1 MLNSFLDKNND
12 LTLGKIYFA
21 LISGNNNRSFGLS
34 KLLPYRRNFKEERL
48 AKDLNDLVSTDFVD
62 TTTGST
68 CAASLKFAFLAVVNK
83 GSDLA
88 YIKYRARTGAGDAV
102 TNELPVDYLYSD
114 DIATIST
121 EISTI
126 AFKKGEAIDSVYFVA
141 GFVK

>member
-1 MLNSFLDKNND
+1 MALSTNDPISAGSIRAVYNASSVNN
-12 LTLGKIYFA
+12 T
-21 LISGNNNRSFGLS
+21 NW
-34 KLLPYRRNFKEERL
+34 
-48 AKDLNDLVSTDFVD
+48 NDLVSTDFVD

-83 GSDLA
+83 GSDFA

-121 EISTI
+121 DVSTI
-126 AFKKGEAIDSVYFVA
+126 AFKKGAAGDSVYFVA